1 MRTKFIAS
9 AALGVSLPMFAVAE
23 APSVAVDIAPLH
35 SLVSQVMEGVEEP
48 ALLIPA
54 EASPHSYSLRPSQA
68 KALSEADVVFWM
80 GESLTPWLEKAI
92 DNVADS
98 SQKIEMLEL
107 ASTTKHEFREGA
119 TFEGHDH
126 HEEEEGHHDE
136 HEEEGHHD
144 KHEEH
149 HSEKHHDEHEEH
161 SFIDR
166 VLAFFGDD
174 HEHEDEHHNHD
185 KKGHGFE
192 WAGAF
197 ELDAGDYIWT
207 FAKVD
212 GHYADPK
219 MKMIFIASDA
229 SGKNAI
235 ESSEKTAEAL
245 LDVSNSIR
253 RTDGQKL
260 TPDNSKAY
268 NLVFDQ
274 SKDVTE
280 YRINID
286 KSGTYTFF
294 TEHMPF
300 EFEADE
306 HFLKNTS
313 KLDIEPVSQ
322 LPEEG
327 HAHHHDHEGADP
339 HAWLDPENAKA
350 WIVEIEKTLSK
361 QDPEN
366 AATYAKNADKA
377 TANLDKLILETRSQV
392 EALGELK
399 YIVFHD
405 AYQYFEKR
413 FDISA
418 AGSISLGDAEDPSPA
433 RIAEIRN
440 TVKTLGVNCV
450 FTEPQYNAGLV
461 ENVFEGSTISAIGVM
476 DPLGASIEEG
486 SQHYA
491 LLIQGMVKSLSQCN
505 K

>member
-1 MRTKFIAS
+1 MEKTMRTKFIAS

-35 SLVSQVMEGVEEP
+35 SLVSQVMKGVEEP

-92 DNVADS
+92 NNVADS
-98 SQKIEMLEL
+98 SQKVEMLEL
-107 ASTTKHEFREGA
+107 ASTTKYEFREGA

-126 HEEEEGHHDE
+126 HEEDGHHDE
-136 HEEEGHHD
+136 HD

-149 HSEKHHDEHEEH
+149 NHEEHHHEKNQSHNEHTDHHDEKHHDEHEEH
-161 SFIDR
+161 SFLER
-166 VLAFFGDD
+166 VMAFFGSD
-174 HEHEDEHHNHD
+174 HDSHEHAEEHQHDHHEEHGHEDEHD
-185 KKGHGFE
+185 
-192 WAGAF
+192 
-197 ELDAGDYIWT
+197 
-207 FAKVD
+207 
-212 GHYADPK
+212 
-219 MKMIFIASDA
+219 
-229 SGKNAI
+229 
-235 ESSEKTAEAL
+235 
-245 LDVSNSIR
+245 
-253 RTDGQKL
+253 
-260 TPDNSKAY
+260 
-268 NLVFDQ
+268 
-274 SKDVTE
+274 
-280 YRINID
+280 
-286 KSGTYTFF
+286 
-294 TEHMPF
+294 
-300 EFEADE
+300 
-306 HFLKNTS
+306 
-313 KLDIEPVSQ
+313 
-322 LPEEG
+322 
-327 HAHHHDHEGADP
+327 HHDHEGADP

-361 QDPEN
+361 QDPKN